1 MARDFDNFPTYDP
14 VIKDKTNYL
23 SDTWASFM
31 AAFIQTLQ
39 DYLTQNGVFIPQLT
53 TAQRDALNNAVNGQL
68 IYNTTTDN
76 VQAFIA
82 GTWTNL

>member
-14 VIKDKTNYL
+14 VIKDKTTYL
-23 SDTWASFM
+23 SDVWASFM
-31 AAFIQTLQ
+31 AAFVETLQ
-39 DYLTQNGVFIPQLT
+39 GYLSQNGIFIPKLT
-53 TAQRDALNNAVNGQL
+53 TVQRDALNNAESGQL
-68 IYNTTTDN
+68 IYNTTTNN